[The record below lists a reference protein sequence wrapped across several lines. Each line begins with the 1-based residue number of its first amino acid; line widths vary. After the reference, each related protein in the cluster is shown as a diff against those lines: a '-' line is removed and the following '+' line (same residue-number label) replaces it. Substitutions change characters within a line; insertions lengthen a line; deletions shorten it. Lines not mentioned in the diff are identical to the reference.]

1 MDNTILHACKFCHE
15 LFYYVNYPSMI
26 WIIVS
31 YQQNNAAKERQ
42 KKKKNYVLNKEPN
55 TESDQYLNYFENIWS
70 LDILVCKVGRPT
82 S

>member
-1 MDNTILHACKFCHE
+1 M
-15 LFYYVNYPSMI
+15 
-26 WIIVS
+26 
-31 YQQNNAAKERQ
+31 
-42 KKKKNYVLNKEPN
+42 LNKEPN